1 MVKSYAEWILR
12 WRYLVVLLCVIVVA
26 LLASGG
32 RFLTFKTDYRVFFSD
47 DNPQL
52 LAFEELQNTYTK
64 TDNVLFVLAPKDG
77 KVFTPSTLE
86 TVRWLTEASWQ
97 IPYSLRVDSLSNY
110 QHTRAEGDDLV
121 VADLVEDPAALDQ
134 QQLQDIRDISVNEPL
149 LLHRLISP
157 DARVTGVNVTIQL
170 PDEGT
175 GEEVPAITA
184 HARDLVRQLEEQHPE
199 IDVYLT
205 GMVIMN
211 NTFPEVSIGDQKTL
225 IPIMFV
231 VILLT
236 LVPLLYSFR
245 RLGAVFLI
253 IITSS
258 LVFYGISIYLPATP
272 TAVIFAI
279 ALAPLGFLFWQ
290 IPAVMGTFLVIIFS
304 ILSAMGLAGWL
315 GIPMTPPSAS
325 SPTIIL
331 TLAVADCVH
340 VLVTFLHGMR
350 KNMAKRASIVE
361 SLRINVQPIFLT
373 SVTTIIGF
381 MSMNFSDAPPFRDLG
396 NIVAMGVGLAFIYS
410 ITFLP
415 ALMAILP
422 VRVNPAAEKR
432 TRMVD
437 NFADFVVKRHNVLF
451 WGMGIIVIALI
462 SFIPR
467 NELNDEFVKYFDDS
481 IDFRNATE
489 FATGNLTGIYTIDYS
504 LGNGVSGGINEPG
517 FLRQVDDF
525 AIWYRQQDR
534 VLHVNTLTDIMR
546 RLNKNMHADD
556 PDWYRLPEQRDL
568 AAQYL
573 LLYEMS
579 LPYGL
584 DLNNQID
591 INKSATR
598 LTVTLENISSNELL
612 AIKKKAEDWLA
623 ENTPELEASGASP
636 SVMFAYIGQRN
647 IKSMLIGTSI
657 ALLLISLILVFALRS
672 LKIGLISLLPNLAPA
687 AMAFGLWGLLNG
699 QVGLGLSIVMGL
711 TLGIVVDDTVH
722 FLSKYLRARREQGL
736 NAADAVRYAFH
747 TVGIALV
754 VTTLVLIA
762 GFMVLTQSGF
772 KLNSD
777 MGLLTS
783 ITIALALLADFL
795 LLPPGRPQ
803 IVITG
808 QCLLLRR
815 MKKALLPW
823 TGAYP
828 EEMNGL
834 ALFATFN
841 CVLAYYGG
849 CFFKLVVNK
858 TCHHPVACN
867 CPMMLVRI
875 VQVRL
880 RVIILGFDQ
889 IRSKIQH
896 IHFFFIAALM

>member
-1 MVKSYAEWILR
+1 VEEPES
-12 WRYLVVLLCVIVVA
+12 
-26 LLASGG
+26 
-32 RFLTFKTDYRVFFSD
+32 LT
-47 DNPQL
+47 P
-52 LAFEELQNTYTK
+52 
-64 TDNVLFVLAPKDG
+64 
-77 KVFTPSTLE
+77 
-86 TVRWLTEASWQ
+86 
-97 IPYSLRVDSLSNY
+97 
-110 QHTRAEGDDLV
+110 
-121 VADLVEDPAALDQ
+121 DQ
-134 QQLQDIRDISVNEPL
+134 FREIQDIAVNEPL
-149 LLHRLISP
+149 LLHRLVSP

-170 PDEGT
+170 PDEGDGT
-175 GEEVPAITA
+175 EVPAITA
-184 HARDLVRQLEEQHPE
+184 HARDLVHQLEEQHPD

-211 NTFPEVSIGDQKTL
+211 NSFPEVSIGDQKTL
-225 IPIMFV
+225 IPIMFAIV
-231 VILLT
+231 LLT
-236 LVPLLYSFR
+236 LVLLLRS
-245 RLGAVFLI
+245 
-253 IITSS
+253 
-258 LVFYGISIYLPATP
+258 LPAM
-272 TAVIFAI
+272 
-279 ALAPLGFLFWQ
+279 L
-290 IPAVMGTFLVIIFS
+290 GTFLVIIFS
-304 ILSAMGLAGWL
+304 ILSAMGLAGWM
-315 GIPMTPPSAS
+315 GIPLTPPSAS

-350 KNMAKRASIVE
+350 KNMIKQAAIVE
-361 SLRINVQPIFLT
+361 SLRINIQPIFLT
-373 SVTTIIGF
+373 SLTTIIGF

-422 VRVNPAAEKR
+422 VRVNPAAEQH

-437 NFADFVVKRHNVLF
+437 KFADFVVRRHNALF
-451 WGMGIIVIALI
+451 WGVGMLVIALI

-467 NELNDEFVKYFDDS
+467 NELNDEFVEYFDKT

-489 FATGNLTGIYTIDYS
+489 FATENLTGIYTIDYS
-504 LGNGVSGGINEPG
+504 LGTDVSGGINEPG
-517 FLRQVDDF
+517 FLRQVDNF
-525 AIWYRQQDR
+525 ANWYRQQER

-556 PDWYRLPEQRDL
+556 ADWYRLPEQRDL

-598 LTVTLENISSNELL
+598 LTVTMENVSSNELL
-612 AIKKKAEDWLA
+612 AMKQRAEDWLV
-623 ENTPELEASGASP
+623 ENSPELESSGASP

-647 IKSMLIGTSI
+647 IKSMLTGTSI
-657 ALLLISLILVFALRS
+657 ALVLISLILIFALRS

-687 AMAFGLWGLLNG
+687 AMGFGLWGLLYG
-699 QVGLGLSIVMGL
+699 QVGLGLSVVMGL

-795 LLPPGRPQ
+795 LLPP
-803 IVITG
+803 
-808 QCLLLRR
+808 LL
-815 MKKALLPW
+815 MKVDRK
-823 TGAYP
+823 
-828 EEMNGL
+828 
-834 ALFATFN
+834 
-841 CVLAYYGG
+841 
-849 CFFKLVVNK
+849 
-858 TCHHPVACN
+858 
-867 CPMMLVRI
+867 
-875 VQVRL
+875 
-880 RVIILGFDQ
+880 
-889 IRSKIQH
+889 
-896 IHFFFIAALM
+896 